1 MKKYE
6 EALLEILSRIA
17 DKIPDGHKEFPVKAY
32 IAGGVAVYLYTHA
45 RVSDDIDMHIYNKIE
60 NFPQDLYITWNENGE
75 KRQLAYDYT
84 YHEGFGLKQEDFDKR
99 LQYYKTVDEKI
110 EIYLLHPL
118 DLIIS
123 KILRFEE
130 NDEAD
135 IKELIKKCKVDKN
148 ELYAL
153 ADDAIKVGFGFQE
166 KDARQHLEW
175 TMDFFD
181 ELF

>member
-1 MKKYE
+1 MGKYE
-6 EALLEILSRIA
+6 EALLKILLRIA
-17 DKIPDGHKEFPVKAY
+17 EKIPDGHKKYPVKAY
-32 IAGGVAVYLYTHA
+32 IAGGVAVYLYTQA

-60 NFPQDLYITWNENGE
+60 DFPQDLYITWDDDGE
-75 KRQLAYDYT
+75 ERKLVYDYT
-84 YHEGFGLKQEDFDKR
+84 YHEGFGLKHEDYDKR
-99 LQYYKTVDEKI
+99 LHYYKTIDEKF

-135 IKELIKKCKVDKN
+135 IKELIDKCGIDKE

-153 ADDAIKVGFGFQE
+153 ADDAIKVGFGFRE

-175 TMDFFD
+175 TMEFF
-181 ELF
+181 E